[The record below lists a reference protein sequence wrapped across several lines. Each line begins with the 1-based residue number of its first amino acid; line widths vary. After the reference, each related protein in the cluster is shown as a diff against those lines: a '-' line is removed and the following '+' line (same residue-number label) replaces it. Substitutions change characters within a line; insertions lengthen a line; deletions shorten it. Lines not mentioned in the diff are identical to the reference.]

1 LQLVLVPPYDSFE
14 ELGKGKDMALAL
26 IFLFVVVVGASLFWL
41 VRRIAFSSTHLPVTA
56 GWIDELSSERYRPM
70 LRLLDGG
77 DLDFLSSQPGFTPHA
92 AVRVRK
98 QRCQIFRGYLR
109 CLNNDFDRVCL
120 AIKLLMLQARD
131 DRPDLATL
139 LLRNRLSFAA
149 GMAAVYFRLF
159 LYRWGFCGVD
169 VTGLVKIFDAMRVQL
184 QTLAPV
190 TMGMEA

>member
-1 LQLVLVPPYDSFE
+1 
-14 ELGKGKDMALAL
+14 MALAM
-26 IFLFVVVVGASLFWL
+26 IFLFVLAVGASLFWL

-77 DLDFLSSQPGFTPHA
+77 DLDFLNSQPGFTQNA
-92 AVRVRK
+92 AARVRK

-109 CLNNDFDRVCL
+109 CLSNDFDRVCL

-139 LLRNRLSFAA
+139 LLRHRVEFATR
-149 GMAAVYFRLF
+149 MATIYFRLF

-169 VTGLVKIFDAMRVQL
+169 VTGLVKTFDAVRVQL

>member
-1 LQLVLVPPYDSFE
+1 
-14 ELGKGKDMALAL
+14 MALAL
-26 IFLFVVVVGASLFWL
+26 ILLFVLAVGASLFLL
-41 VRRIAFSSTHLPVTA
+41 VRRIAFSNTHLPVTA

-77 DLDFLSSQPGFTPHA
+77 DLDFLNSQPGFTERA
-92 AVRVRK
+92 AARVRK

-131 DRPDLATL
+131 DRPDLASI
-139 LLRNRLSFAA
+139 LLRHRVEFAA
-149 GMAAVYFRLF
+149 GMLSVYFRLF
-159 LYRWGFCGVD
+159 LYRWGLCGVN
-169 VTGLVKIFDAMRVQL
+169 VAGLVKTFDAVRVQL